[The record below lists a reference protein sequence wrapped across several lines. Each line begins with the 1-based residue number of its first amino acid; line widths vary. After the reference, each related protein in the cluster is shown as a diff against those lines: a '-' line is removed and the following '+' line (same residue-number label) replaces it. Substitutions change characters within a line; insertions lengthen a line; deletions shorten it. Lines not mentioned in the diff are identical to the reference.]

1 MSISEIQA
9 VYEQH
14 TSEGKARAGRPRF
27 LYGDDGEFE
36 ALAVC
41 PRADLPDLVHRV
53 NYPTAKQ
60 WPDGQVAHVPW
71 TQDRLRD
78 ALAPT
83 MRRIRGIYG
92 GEWILLIV
100 SGVRTAAPMQ
110 RSVGTAHAV
119 EQQILAGPDTPGRRF
134 LQRIGR
140 ATASDQA
147 TRTRELATAA
157 MGAGE
162 ATRR

>member
-9 VYEQH
+9 VYEQY
-14 TSEGKARAGRPRF
+14 TNEGKARAGRPRF

-41 PRADLPDLVHRV
+41 PRADLPDIVHRV

-71 TQDRLRD
+71 TEDRLRH
-78 ALAPT
+78 ALSPT
-83 MRRIRGIYG
+83 MRRIRQIYG
-92 GEWILLIV
+92 SEWILLIV
-100 SGVRTAAPMQ
+100 SAVRTTAPMQ

-140 ATASDQA
+140 TATQSQA
-147 TRTRELATAA
+147 DRTRQMAAAA
-157 MGAGE
+157 MGGRAV
-162 ATRR
+162 TR

>member
-1 MSISEIQA
+1 MSKSEIQT

-14 TSEGKARAGRPRF
+14 TADGKARAGRPRF

-41 PRADLPDLVHRV
+41 PREGLPDIVHTLS
-53 NYPTAKQ
+53 YPTARQ
-60 WPDGQVAHVPW
+60 WPDGQVSCIPW
-71 TQDRLRD
+71 TEDRLRD

-83 MRRIRGIYG
+83 MRRLRGIYG

-100 SGVRTAAPMQ
+100 SAVRTAAPMQ

-119 EQQILAGPDTPGRRF
+119 EQRILAGPDTPGKRF

-140 ATASDQA
+140 TMTSNQA
-147 TRTRELATAA
+147 DRTREMATAA
-157 MGAGE
+157 MGGRG
-162 ATRR
+162 ATR